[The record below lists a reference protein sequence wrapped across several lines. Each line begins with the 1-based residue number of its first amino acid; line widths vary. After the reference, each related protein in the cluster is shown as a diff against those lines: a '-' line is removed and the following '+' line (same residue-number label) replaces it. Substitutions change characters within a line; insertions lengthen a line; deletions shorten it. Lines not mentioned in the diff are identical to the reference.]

1 MKPYFI
7 LMIVTLFLTLVA
19 CEKAEEKID
28 RIVDAFDLEPYDKIR
43 ATSGDVRGEIKDFV
57 SEIQEEM
64 EDAIE

>member
-1 MKPYFI
+1 
-7 LMIVTLFLTLVA
+7 MIVAMFLTLTA
-19 CEKAEEKID
+19 CEKTEEKLD

-57 SEIQEEM
+57 HETQEGM